1 MQANAPS
8 PNWNEIQFL
17 SWKEF
22 RQMAPSILQLE
33 VTRLGGL
40 IRALGDD
47 TEFHNPLVRA
57 RFALKEFI
65 RCVEAAQKDTVE
77 QSCAGHLRTA
87 IANISFQPE
96 GLDGGTQET
105 CRYILDRL
113 NYVHHRISLIY

>member
-1 MQANAPS
+1 MQANAPN

-22 RQMAPSILQLE
+22 QQMAPSILQLE

-40 IRALGDD
+40 IRALQDD
-47 TEFHNPLVRA
+47 TEFHNRLVRA

-65 RCVEAAQKDTVE
+65 RCVETAQKDTVE
-77 QSCAGHLRTA
+77 QSCAGRLQTA

-96 GLDGGTQET
+96 GLDGDTQET

-113 NYVHHRISLIY
+113 NYVHHRIPLIY